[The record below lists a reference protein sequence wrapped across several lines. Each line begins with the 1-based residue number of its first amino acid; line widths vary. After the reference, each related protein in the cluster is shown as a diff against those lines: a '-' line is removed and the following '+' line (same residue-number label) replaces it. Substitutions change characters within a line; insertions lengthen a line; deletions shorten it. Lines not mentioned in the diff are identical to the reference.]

1 MAMPLAYYENRHTT
15 SESFQMSMT
24 IADLEQLQSEHPDW
38 QMELLDGS
46 ILVMGPS
53 DYESDEIGSR
63 LLTFLNN
70 WVMPRRLGRVTGS
83 SAGFIL
89 PSSEKEDANNG
100 EEEPRNL
107 RAPDV
112 SFVRADRL
120 KKTLRD
126 FVKMVPD
133 LMVEVKS
140 KTDRVKPLVEKIEL
154 FLELGTVVGILIDP
168 DKRTVSVYR
177 LNQSAVVLKD
187 SDTLTV
193 PELLPGWE
201 LAVSELWPPEF
212 E

>member
-1 MAMPLAYYENRHTT
+1 
-15 SESFQMSMT
+15 MSLT
-24 IADLEQLQSEHPDW
+24 ITDLEQLQAEHPDW
-38 QMELLDGS
+38 QMELVNGN

-53 DYESDEIGSR
+53 DYESDEIGTRFS
-63 LLTFLNN
+63 TFLNN

-89 PSSEKEDANNG
+89 PNSTGKDSKKGEK
-100 EEEPRNL
+100 EPRNL
-107 RAPDV
+107 RARDV

-120 KKTLRD
+120 KKTKRD
-126 FVKMVPD
+126 FVKLLPD

-140 KTDRVKPLVEKIEL
+140 KTDRVKPLIEKIEL
-154 FLELGTVVGILIDP
+154 FLQLGTQVGILIDP
-168 DKRTVSVYR
+168 DKLNVTVYR
-177 LNQSAVVLKD
+177 LNQSAVTLKD
-187 SDTLTV
+187 GNMLTV

>member
-1 MAMPLAYYENRHTT
+1 
-15 SESFQMSMT
+15 MSLT
-24 IADLEQLQSEHPDW
+24 LADLEQLQAQHPDW
-38 QMELLDGS
+38 QMELVDGS

-89 PSSEKEDANNG
+89 PNTKAEDGSNG
-100 EEEPRNL
+100 EKEPRNL

-112 SFVRADRL
+112 SFVQAHRL
-120 KKTLRD
+120 KKTKRD
-126 FVKMVPD
+126 FVELVPD
-133 LMVEVKS
+133 LTVEVKS

-154 FLELGTVVGILIDP
+154 FLELGAVIGILIDP
-168 DKRTVSVYR
+168 DKRELTVYR
-177 LNQSAVVLKD
+177 PNQSPVLLKD
-187 SDTLTV
+187 GDTLTV
-193 PELLPGWE
+193 PELLSGWE

-212 E
+212 D